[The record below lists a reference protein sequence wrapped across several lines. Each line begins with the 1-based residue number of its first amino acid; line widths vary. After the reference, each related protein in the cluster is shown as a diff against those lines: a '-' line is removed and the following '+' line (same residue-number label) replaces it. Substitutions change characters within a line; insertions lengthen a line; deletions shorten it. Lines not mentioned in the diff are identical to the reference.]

1 MCKRSYGFTFEWVR
15 KGRDS
20 HVKIAVSVFGIVQ
33 AWILDKTLTSV
44 MSFMNYVRYDMLLNN
59 NAVTSLCTSI
69 TDALMF
75 GALTRGHNFFWL
87 DS

>member
-1 MCKRSYGFTFEWVR
+1 
-15 KGRDS
+15 
-20 HVKIAVSVFGIVQ
+20 
-33 AWILDKTLTSV
+33 

-59 NAVTSLCTSI
+59 NAVTSLYTSI

-75 GALTRGHNFFWL
+75 GALTRGHNVFWL